1 METDARTQL
10 LLSTLQESIIKLMET
25 KTYGT
30 HTQLLLTSLRESI
43 IDKPPYISGKLQL
56 PASSFS
62 LFYRV
67 AEDGPAARFEDS
79 ALLGVLVT
87 FLS

>member
-1 METDARTQL
+1 MET
-10 LLSTLQESIIKLMET
+10 E
-25 KTYGT
+25 T

-43 IDKPPYISGKLQL
+43 IDRPPYISGKLQL
-56 PASSFS
+56 PASCFS

-67 AEDGPAARFEDS
+67 AKDGPAARFEDFR
-79 ALLGVLVT
+79 ATGGLVT